1 MVSAST
7 TVRVDALPAP
17 ARTPPAVVAPGWTT
31 TMFVPKLSNCFCTA
45 ALAPS
50 PTATMAMSAATPM
63 NTPNMVKAE
72 RSLLRA
78 RACREAET
86 IIDRKGT

>member
-1 MVSAST
+1 
-7 TVRVDALPAP
+7 
-17 ARTPPAVVAPGWTT
+17 
-31 TMFVPKLSNCFCTA
+31 MFVPKLSNCFFTA

-78 RACREAET
+78 RACIEAEK
-86 IIDRKGT
+86 IIDRKAS